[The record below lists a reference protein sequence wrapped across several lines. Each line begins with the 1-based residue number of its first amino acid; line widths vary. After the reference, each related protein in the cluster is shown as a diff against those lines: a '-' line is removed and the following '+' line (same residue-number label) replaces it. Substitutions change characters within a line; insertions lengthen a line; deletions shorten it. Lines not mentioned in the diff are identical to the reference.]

1 MAAAPSFALPATLPA
16 AATVPASVKAALPAL
31 TVMLVDGARDLLIA
45 VIILIAGWT
54 IARWVG
60 RWVREGVS
68 HSHLID
74 ETLKPL
80 IANFVRYGILAV
92 TLIAVLGQFGVQTT
106 SLIAI
111 LGAAGL
117 AVGLALQGTLSNVA
131 SGVMLL
137 FLRPFRVGDLIVVG
151 DVTGTVQEIG
161 LFRTELNT
169 DDGGLY
175 VSMPNAT
182 LFSGTITNIS
192 RETIR
197 RTNFFFQVDHGED
210 LGRVRSVV
218 LAALTADPRVRSE
231 PAPTVEVEKLEGVTN
246 TLSVQ
251 VWMDNHGFGA
261 ARSDMK
267 ILVNDTLRK
276 AKILPPVPLLAANPA
291 RPPEDKDQ
299 ASADKETP
307 GGGEASAGTKKSGAS
322 GEDGSTR

>member
-1 MAAAPSFALPATLPA
+1 MPGD
-16 AATVPASVKAALPAL
+16 VQNALPAL
-31 TVMLVDGARDLLIA
+31 TVMLANGAVNFLIA
-45 VIILIAGWT
+45 LLILIAGWAV
-54 IARWVG
+54 ARWVG
-60 RWVREGVS
+60 RRAHDLIGRS
-68 HSHLID
+68 HYID

-80 IANFVRYGILAV
+80 ISNFAQYTILALTV
-92 TLIAVLGQFGVQTT
+92 VVVLGQFGVQTT
-106 SLIAI
+106 SLIAL

-137 FLRPFRVGDLIVVG
+137 FLRPFRVYDKVQLASA
-151 DVTGTVQEIG
+151 TGTVQEIG

-267 ILVNDTLRK
+267 ILVNETLRK

-291 RPPEDKDQ
+291 RPPKDKDQ